1 MEVVLSLSAWTAPPR
16 RALSTRAAASSSQEE
31 VRALKLLL
39 RRGNAVAN
47 RDGGVRGGAAR
58 AATLPLGALSP
69 RRAGVEGGRIAPLLL
84 GRRRRAPSEDGR
96 EELAQD
102 DGALGHHRKHEVL
115 QRRLYLIRESSPL
128 RLARLRLALGALELR
143 RGGGGE
149 GG

>member
-69 RRAGVEGGRIAPLLL
+69 RREGDCKGCRECPKASPVLRSRR
-84 GRRRRAPSEDGR
+84 GRRLVDVPCRGLPRGDRA
-96 EELAQD
+96 
-102 DGALGHHRKHEVL
+102 
-115 QRRLYLIRESSPL
+115 
-128 RLARLRLALGALELR
+128 
-143 RGGGGE
+143 
-149 GG
+149 